1 MRIILS
7 ALALTLSFSAAAMAS
22 ESEANNACGQS
33 NKAEWIGKDAA
44 KAKAAALG
52 FDVRQVKEEGGC
64 YEIYAV
70 DKNGDKS
77 EKLMHPVTGEFVK
90 SDVESDSEG

>member
-7 ALALTLSFSAAAMAS
+7 ALALTLSLSAAAIAS
-22 ESEANNACGQS
+22 ESEGKNACGQTNQS
-33 NKAEWIGKDAA
+33 EWIGKDAA
-44 KAKAAALG
+44 KAKAVALG

-70 DKNGDKS
+70 DKQGNKT
-77 EKLMHPVTGEFVK
+77 EKLMHPVTGEFVG
-90 SDVESDSEG
+90 SESEG

>member
-7 ALALTLSFSAAAMAS
+7 ALALTLTFSAAAMAS
-22 ESEANNACGQS
+22 ESESKNACGQTNQS
-33 NKAEWIGKDAA
+33 DWIGKDAA

-52 FDVRQVKEEGGC
+52 LDVRQVKEEGGC

-70 DKNGDKS
+70 DKQGNKS
-77 EKLMHPVTGEFVK
+77 EKLMHPVTGEFVGA
-90 SDVESDSEG
+90 ESNG